1 MDSKFIE
8 RPKKF
13 NQKEYNKNY
22 RKDHYNTFSTTVK
35 PELKNRIDFYC
46 QCKGISKA
54 EFLQLA
60 IDTLEML

>member
-1 MDSKFIE
+1 MDAKFIE

-22 RKDHYNTFSTTVK
+22 RKEHYTTFTAAIK
-35 PELKNRIDFYC
+35 PELKNRIDLYC
-46 QCKGISKA
+46 QCKGVSKT